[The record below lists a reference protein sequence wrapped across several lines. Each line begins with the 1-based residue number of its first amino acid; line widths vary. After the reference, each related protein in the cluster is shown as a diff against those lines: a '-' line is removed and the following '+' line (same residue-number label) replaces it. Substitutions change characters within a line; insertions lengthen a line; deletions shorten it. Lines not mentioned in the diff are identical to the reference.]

1 MDFARYRV
9 LLRSNQRDR
18 NFALHCSMLVVI
30 GLLDLIC
37 QRIYVVYV
45 VEIIQHADP
54 LKENIL
60 NNQNLTVSTQHL

>member
-1 MDFARYRV
+1 MIHNFNWLDSTLILHDIV
-9 LLRSNQRDR
+9 LYSDWSRDR

-45 VEIIQHADP
+45 VEIIQHAD
-54 LKENIL
+54 LL
-60 NNQNLTVSTQHL
+60 